1 MSVMK
6 CTECGKNKAIQ
17 GEFCEFC
24 FNETKICRR
33 CQQRKSIFKFQKN
46 QKSIAGKISR
56 RGECQDCRKWK
67 KPIPMRMRNEYEKT
81 HPMPPL
87 GKPFHCPVC
96 EKTIIRQFKNDV
108 VLDHFHLNGEIRG
121 WICRQCNSSIGMMD
135 EDIGILKRAIKWIQG
150 TLRIFF

>member
-1 MSVMK
+1 MK
-6 CTECGKNKAIQ
+6 CTECGRNEATH
-17 GEFCEFC
+17 GEFCDSC

-33 CQQRKSIFKFQKN
+33 CQQRKSIFEFEKN

-56 RGECQDCRKWK
+56 RGECRECRKRK
-67 KPIPMRMRNEYEKT
+67 KPISMKARLEYEKT
-81 HPMPPL
+81 HSRPPI

-108 VLDHFHLNGEIRG
+108 TLDHSQVNGEIRG

-135 EDIGILKRAIKWIQG
+135 EDVSILKRAIKWIQG
-150 TLRIFF
+150 TLHVLF